1 VRPPDPVHIL
11 DCGHVEF
18 KHGHCA
24 TTDCPNYLGN
34 RVPMVTSM
42 LLSTALLLWVR
53 IVTGRGA
60 IEIIMDALPALP
72 GLG

>member
-1 VRPPDPVHIL
+1 VLIL

-18 KHGHCA
+18 KHGRCA
-24 TTDCPNYLGN
+24 TTDCPNYLGTQKAMWAS
-34 RVPMVTSM
+34 MVLIVV
-42 LLSTALLLWVR
+42 LLGWVR
-53 IVTGRGA
+53 LVTGRGA